1 MKKELTVK
9 SQSVGTSGITKDYRE
24 ALCEYIWN
32 DFEANAVTVAVS
44 FDSNELEGVAS
55 VCIQD
60 DGDRICYETID
71 DAFGAFLASNK
82 NGLSL
87 QLKSKSNKGKGRFSC
102 YAFARG
108 AIWETVVCR
117 GKEKIFYA
125 IKINDESL
133 AGGISGSF
141 FGDYSGR
148 YVFDVSCT
156 ES

>member
-1 MKKELTVK
+1 MLGHQELQRIIGK
-9 SQSVGTSGITKDYRE
+9 
-24 ALCEYIWN
+24 C
-32 DFEANAVTVAVS
+32 FEANAVTVAVS